1 MADKGFD
8 WETEIAVIGAGPAG
22 SATSIS
28 LSQKG
33 IKHILFEKAQ
43 FPRDKICGDGLSGK
57 VVSLLGKIDPAIIS
71 ELQNSAHKSNP
82 SWGVRF
88 VAPNGR
94 QVDIP
99 FYLDTSKKTQPPG
112 FVIRRLDFDHILL
125 RRIDRQWADLRL
137 GSEVVD
143 VEYAE
148 RGIVLHIK
156 NGTQQATCLAQLVID
171 AEGDRSLVAKKLA
184 GQRLQPEHYYAG
196 LRVYYENVRGMHPE
210 NYIELHFLKDLL
222 PGYFWIF
229 PLPNNQANVG
239 LGLLSQSIK
248 SRRLNLKKVLQSII
262 HENPHIRERF
272 KEAYPV
278 DEVRGWGL
286 PLGSTKRPLSG
297 ARFILTG
304 DAGALIDPLTG
315 EGVGN
320 ALVSARLA
328 AQVVEQAVKQK
339 DYSANFL
346 KQYDDCVYNELWSE
360 LKLSRFIQH
369 LVRLPWLFNF
379 VFNRLY
385 NNKTLQ
391 ETFSAMLNDLD
402 MRARLRSPSFYFRIL
417 FNSRP

>member
-1 MADKGFD
+1 MANKGFD
-8 WETEIAVIGAGPAG
+8 LETEIAVIGAGPAG
-22 SATSIS
+22 SATSIF

-33 IKHILFEKAQ
+33 IKHTLFEKAQ

-57 VVSLLGKIDPAIIS
+57 VVSLLRKMDAAIIS
-71 ELQNSAHKSNP
+71 ELENSVQKSNP

-88 VAPNGR
+88 IAPNGR

-99 FYLDTSKKTQPPG
+99 FYLDSSKKAQAPG
-112 FVIRRLDFDHILL
+112 FVMRRLDFDHILM
-125 RRIDRQWADLRL
+125 RRIDPQWADLRL

-143 VEYAE
+143 VEYGE
-148 RGIVLHIK
+148 KGIVLHIK
-156 NGTQQATCLAQLVID
+156 NGAQQSTCLAQLVIA
-171 AEGDRSLVAKKLA
+171 AEGDRSVVAKKLA
-184 GQRLQPEHYYAG
+184 GQKLQPEHYYAG
-196 LRVYYENVRGMHPE
+196 LRVYYENVHGMHPE
-210 NYIELHFLKDLL
+210 NYVELHFLKDLL

-239 LGLLSQSIK
+239 LGLLTQSIK
-248 SRRLNLKKVLQSII
+248 NKRINLKELLRFII
-262 HENPHIRERF
+262 HDHPLIKDRF
-272 KEAYPV
+272 KEARPL
-278 DEVRGWGL
+278 DEMRGWGL
-286 PLGSTKRPLSG
+286 PLGSARRPLSG
-297 ARFILTG
+297 ERFVLTG

-315 EGVGN
+315 EGIGN

-328 AQVVEQAVKQK
+328 AQVVEQALQQK

-346 KQYDDCVYNELWSE
+346 KQYDDRVYDELWGE

-379 VFNRLY
+379 VFNRLH

-402 MRARLRSPSFYFRIL
+402 MRARLRSPSFYFRVL